1 MPFDCS
7 PVLDLQQR
15 LLGLTGDT
23 VENGAARPTPKPI
36 RFRPM
41 PPWRI
46 CRRAESAEAALA
58 VLVRARELIAAK
70 QRWCKRSTARGWL
83 DIPVPVRSR
92 FARRFCAIGAVQRAA
107 RELRLPFHEAG
118 GALEWQTIRPI
129 PDWNDDAVRTHAE
142 VVAAFDAAIVALQMM
157 PV

>member
-7 PVLDLQQR
+7 PVVDLQQT
-15 LLGLTGDT
+15 LLDLTGDT
-23 VENGAARPTPKPI
+23 VEDGATRPTPKPI

-41 PPWRI
+41 PPWSFG
-46 CRRAESAEAALA
+46 RRAESAEAALA
-58 VLVRARELIAAK
+58 VLIRARQLIADER
-70 QRWCKRSTARGWL
+70 RWCKQSTARGWL

-92 FARRFCAIGAVQRAA
+92 FARRFCAIGAIQRAG
-107 RELRLPFHEAG
+107 RELGLPLHEAG

-129 PDWNDDAVRTHAE
+129 PDWNDDAVRTHPE